1 MITNR
6 QPRKRWPIILLFAC
20 LGFSLFCVMYPIYV
34 IRPFRAQ
41 GESELAAALIVAR
54 FRPVITVLSAVLA
67 VMAVAGYWRA
77 QQRRLCRILATVGA
91 LFTCALAI
99 LARVNV
105 YELMFHPVGRP
116 SFSVA
121 SQAKFDRD
129 EKVIAVNI
137 GGKSRA
143 YPIRSISYHHVV
155 NDVVESKAIV
165 ATY

>member
-1 MITNR
+1 MTTNG
-6 QPRKRWPIILLFAC
+6 QPWKRWSLILLFAC
-20 LGFSLFCVMYPIYV
+20 LGVSLFCLVYPIYV

-41 GESELAAALIVAR
+41 GESELSAALIVTR
-54 FRPVITVLSAVLA
+54 FRPAITVASAVLA
-67 VMAVAGYWRA
+67 VVAVAGYWQV
-77 QQRRLCRILATVGA
+77 QQRRWRRILATVGA

-99 LARVNV
+99 LARMNV
-105 YELMFHPVGRP
+105 YELMFHPVDRP
-116 SFSVA
+116 SFSAA
-121 SQAKFDRD
+121 SEARLDRD

-155 NDVVESKAIV
+155 NDLVENRAIV